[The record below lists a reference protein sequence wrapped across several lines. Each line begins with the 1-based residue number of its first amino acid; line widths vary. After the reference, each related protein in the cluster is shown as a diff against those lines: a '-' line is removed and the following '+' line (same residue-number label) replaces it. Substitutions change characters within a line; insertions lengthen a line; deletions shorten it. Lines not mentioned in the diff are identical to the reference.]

1 MEFLK
6 KNIIYLVIFFI
17 GIALIYNSVPLGRSY
32 FMNYIVRNNLE
43 SQNYLDILLN
53 MSIIKYI
60 IIGILLSIVGI
71 KKIEK

>member
-1 MEFLK
+1 
-6 KNIIYLVIFFI
+6 
-17 GIALIYNSVPLGRSY
+17 
-32 FMNYIVRNNLE
+32 MNYIVRNNLE